1 MVTGMTSVQ
10 TLVSQDIVVVF
21 NDTFSSLINSMVN
34 TEIFSHVSYKTT
46 TTTTTNVNIGLEIIT
61 ESSSGVCIFRIKLCG
76 GQVNICK

>member
-10 TLVSQDIVVVF
+10 TLVSQDILVVF

-46 TTTTTNVNIGLEIIT
+46 TTTTTKICKYRVRNHHRILLRG
-61 ESSSGVCIFRIKLCG
+61 IFRIKFWGRSNQYL
-76 GQVNICK
+76 